1 MFARGFMRT
10 ERHSQNHPVRNT
22 KTPMCGPLCRR
33 CRNEFGAK
41 SASPNRTA
49 KFGSQLRR
57 TSRRRIGF
65 QRRSAGP
72 DHSEGE
78 MGPVHCRTVLKPWHL
93 RAGTSAILRS
103 SFYYLLF
110 RALAALQSFLVS
122 QSTKCEHRIVRRI
135 HP

>member
-1 MFARGFMRT
+1 MFAREFTRM
-10 ERHSQNHPVRNT
+10 ERPSQNHPVRKM
-22 KTPMCGPLCRR
+22 KTPTCGRLCRR

-49 KFGSQLRR
+49 KFGAQLRR

-78 MGPVHCRTVLKPWHL
+78 VGPVHCRTVLKPWHL
-93 RAGTSAILRS
+93 RAGTSTFLRS

-110 RALAALQSFLVS
+110 RALTALQSFLVS
-122 QSTKCEHRIVRRI
+122 QPTKCNDRIVRRI